1 VVRTYASGGGAVL
14 LTTHC
19 LEEIEALADRVVLLH
34 HGTVLIEGS
43 VDAIKARVG
52 LKQIRFVAP
61 DLPELPNA
69 VRVVKENQRYCLYAV
84 DADAVVRELV
94 YQGCEFRDLEVL
106 PTSLEDA
113 FLVLTGDVH

>member
-1 VVRTYASGGGAVL
+1 
-14 LTTHC
+14 
-19 LEEIEALADRVVLLH
+19 
-34 HGTVLIEGS
+34 VLIEGS

-61 DLPELPNA
+61 DLPELPNVA
-69 VRVVKENQRYCLYAV
+69 RVVKENQRYCLYAI

-94 YQGCEFRDLEVL
+94 YQGCEFHDLEVL